1 MDTKF
6 SYGFSKEITD
16 SNWKHLVNIEL
27 QTPFSISS
35 MSGVTLYKAQQ
46 DFLQFMIEHYGDQD
60 KRFNCRWTDYGVD
73 IRFKFDSDAGSFIM
87 FHTKNMKPKWIYDA
101 IGGRTRD
108 NDSFHTL

>member
-27 QTPFSISS
+27 RTSFPTTSISRD
-35 MSGVTLYKAQQ
+35 TLHEVQQ
-46 DFLQFMIEHYGDQD
+46 EFLQFMIDHYGEQD

-73 IRFKFDSDAGSFIM
+73 IRFKSDSDAGSFLM
-87 FHTKNMKPKWIYDA
+87 LHTEKKPKASLPPYYGIR
-101 IGGRTRD
+101 G
-108 NDSFHTL
+108 H